1 MKRITAVFLAALMLL
16 TFMPLSAVVSAA
28 ADSVLGD
35 KNASPAFTMDITAPK
50 NYVAGQKITVTVTV
64 NNITPKTGLQHV
76 SGGLYFNTDVLG
88 FDFEMRENKK
98 LDGAMTPLYEWED
111 FTKLAIDS
119 NGKWYISIEA
129 VTAGRE
135 DTATGKYVFS
145 NLKSDGKLVFKIN
158 FLAKKDAS
166 GDALVYI
173 PHSTVKG
180 GFFAPDTFKHTAYVG
195 NGSKLSI
202 PKGTSGDT
210 YEEPD
215 KDSQEPSKVPAKP
228 SGILAPS
235 CDAANLGTENESP
248 AFTLDV
254 TAPKNYVAGQKVT
267 VAVTVN
273 NIKAETGL
281 QHVCGHLYF
290 DTDVLGFDFELR
302 KDKKLENTMHTYNE
316 WENASK
322 LAVDSKGKWYI
333 VVDALTSGYED
344 EATGGYKYTNLTK
357 DGKLAFC
364 FTFVAKKDAVK
375 NAVVYIPHSTVSGDY
390 YKPDTYE
397 HIVYKGNG
405 SGVVMSK
412 GTSAN
417 VGNTNGIGDVNGNGG
432 IDSMDY
438 LYLKRSYFS
447 QYPLSDIS
455 VGDIDRDGEITSM
468 DYLYLKRV
476 YFSQY
481 VIR

>member
-1 MKRITAVFLAALMLL
+1 MKRITAVILAALML
-16 TFMPLSAVVSAA
+16 FAFIPLSAVVSAA
-28 ADSVLGD
+28 GDSVLGE
-35 KNASPAFTMDITAPK
+35 KNSAPAFTMDITAPK

-76 SGGLYFNTDVLG
+76 SGSLYFDTDILS

-98 LDGAMTPLYEWED
+98 IEGAMTPLYEWED

-135 DTATGKYVFS
+135 NTATGEYVFA
-145 NLKSDGKLVFKIN
+145 NLISDGKLVFKIN
-158 FLAKKDAS
+158 FLAKKNSSD
-166 GDALVYI
+166 DALVYI

-180 GFFAPDTFKHTAYVG
+180 GCFDSSTFEHSAYAG

-210 YEEPD
+210 YEESD
-215 KDSQEPSKVPAKP
+215 GDSEEPSKVPAKP
-228 SGILAPS
+228 SGSLAPS
-235 CDAANLGTENESP
+235 CDVSRLGTANETP

-254 TAPKNYVAGQKVT
+254 TAPENYVAGQKVT

-273 NIKAETGL
+273 NVKAETGL
-281 QHVCGHLYF
+281 QHISGRLYF
-290 DTDVLGFDFELR
+290 NTDVLGFDFELR
-302 KDKKLENTMHTYNE
+302 EDKKLENTMHTYHE

-322 LAVDSKGKWYI
+322 LAVDSKGRWYI
-333 VVDALTSGYED
+333 LVDAFTSGYED
-344 EATGGYKYTNLTK
+344 EKTGTYKYTNLTK
-357 DGKLAFC
+357 GGKLVFC
-364 FTFVAKKDAVK
+364 FTFVVKKDSTKYAV
-375 NAVVYIPHSTVSGDY
+375 AFMPHSYISGDY
-390 YKPDTYE
+390 SQPDTAE
-397 HIVYKGNG
+397 HTAYKGNG
-405 SGVVMSK
+405 SGVVI
-412 GTSAN
+412 TQ
-417 VGNTNGIGDVNGNGG
+417 GNPNNIGDVNGNGS
-432 IDSMDY
+432 IASMDY
-438 LYLKRSYFS
+438 LYLKRAYFS

-455 VGDIDRDGEITSM
+455 VGDINFNGTIDSM

-481 VIR
+481 VIK